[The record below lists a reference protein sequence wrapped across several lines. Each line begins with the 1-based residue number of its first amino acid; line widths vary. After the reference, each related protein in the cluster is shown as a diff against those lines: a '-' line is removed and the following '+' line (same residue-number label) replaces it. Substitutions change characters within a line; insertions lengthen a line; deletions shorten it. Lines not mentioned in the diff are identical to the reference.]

1 MSLTRPSQSLCVL
14 IGHSL
19 SASEQRELASR
30 MEKKQM
36 KEFMTVCLLTL
47 RRPLIYNTPE
57 PIVKGHLFDVEP
69 KANVQLHLADVLP
82 SCPAMLR

>member
-1 MSLTRPSQSLCVL
+1 MILMSLTRPSQILCVL

-47 RRPLIYNTPE
+47 RRTID
-57 PIVKGHLFDVEP
+57 I
-69 KANVQLHLADVLP
+69 QP
-82 SCPAMLR
+82 SWTYRQRTSIRSGTEG